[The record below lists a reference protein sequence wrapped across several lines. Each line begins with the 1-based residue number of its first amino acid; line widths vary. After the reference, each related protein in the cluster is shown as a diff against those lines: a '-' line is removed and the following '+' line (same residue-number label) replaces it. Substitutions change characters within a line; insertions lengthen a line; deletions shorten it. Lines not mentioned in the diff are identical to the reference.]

1 MSRAGAGERGFTLIE
16 LLVVLTI
23 AALLVSVALPRVG
36 TLLRPD
42 IDRTTRTVALA
53 VRDQRSTAMRT
64 GLMVTLSGA
73 TLLPMLPRG
82 TVIAEDGFG
91 EQGLQFFPNGTS
103 SGGRLVLA
111 AADGRRAVNVDW
123 LTGRVTVGAAP

>member
-36 TLLRPD
+36 TLMRPD
-42 IDRTTRTVALA
+42 IDRTTRSVALA

-64 GLMVTLSGA
+64 GTITTVTGA
-73 TLLPMLPRG
+73 ALQPMLPRG
-82 TVIAEDGFG
+82 TEILEDGFG
-91 EQGLQFFPNGTS
+91 ERGLLFFPNGTS
-103 SGGRLVLA
+103 SGGRMVLA
-111 AADGRRAVNVDW
+111 AADGHRAVDVDW
-123 LTGRVTVGAAP
+123 LTGRVSVGRVP

>member
-1 MSRAGAGERGFTLIE
+1 MSRAGKGERGFTLIE

-23 AALLVSVALPRVG
+23 GALLVSVALPRVG

-42 IDRTTRTVALA
+42 IDRTTRSVALA

-73 TLLPMLPRG
+73 SLLPLLPRG
-82 TVIAEDGFG
+82 TEIQEDGFG
-91 EQGLQFFPNGTS
+91 DPGLLFFPNGTS

-123 LTGRVTVGAAP
+123 LTGRVTVGTVQ